1 MHHITAICLNSPF
14 KSNQVTF
21 SVPALLASFEARV
34 MSLRKHK
41 VCSLFTFP
49 VLAHFPEKSFIPLW
63 FLRMKVITPIC
74 EALAI
79 CQILCCAFVHMISSN
94 PQNPWEQT
102 FLNFSKY
109 KNITWDRLLQTRLPA
124 LPLLQIFRLSRVWIG
139 SLWDYILQNIALES
153 RFNYYYHCTGKNLWQ
168 TVGNL
173 LKLTQKSNR
182 AYMKPT
188 PNSMLL
194 RELVMDREAWR
205 AVVHGVAKSRTWL
218 SIWSDLIWPKGAPVL
233 TLWRADSDF
242 HNVRIANSRWHC

>member
-49 VLAHFPEKSFIPLW
+49 ELAHFPEKSFIPLW
-63 FLRMKVITPIC
+63 FLMMKVITPIY

-109 KNITWDRLLQTRLPA
+109 KNITWDRSFQTRLPG
-124 LPLLQIFRLSRVWIG
+124 LPPLQIFQWSRVRIG

-153 RFNYYYHCTGKNLWQ
+153 RFNYYYRCTGKNLWQ

-173 LKLTQKSNR
+173 LKLTQKSNQ
-182 AYMKPT
+182 AYTKPT

-194 RELVMDREAWR
+194 
-205 AVVHGVAKSRTWL
+205 
-218 SIWSDLIWPKGAPVL
+218 PKGAPVL
-233 TLWRADSDF
+233 ALWRTDSDF
-242 HNVRIANSRWHC
+242 HNVRVVNSRWHC